1 MKRSVRIDRTN
12 HNIYRIQVV
21 TYFKR
26 KPVILKHIGSAY
38 SHEDVATLKKEG
50 EDWIA
55 ANQPQE
61 SLFPEIAA
69 PQTLDQYIFRGVLH
83 TYTHELLTKIYT
95 LFGFVDSPLLREL
108 VVMRLIEPASKRR
121 SLQLLEKYF
130 SITYSEKQLYTQLK
144 TFVSHKPAVE
154 TALVAVA
161 QRVFAFDFS
170 FVLYDVTT
178 LYFESFTA
186 DELRVPGFSKDKKFE
201 QPQIVIGLLVT
212 PEGFPVSW
220 DVFAG
225 NTFEGKTFLPSILA
239 FKKKHGIKTLTV
251 VADAAMLS
259 KENMALL
266 KGAELSY
273 IVGARLGGISDSLFA
288 SVTKIQKKD
297 GSTLRLPTELGT
309 LVVSYTKKR
318 YTKDLHE
325 LKKQTER
332 AKKYVEK
339 NQNKKPALV
348 TTTGSVSTL
357 NEERIERKT
366 ALLGLKGYYTNL
378 EGSSDTDIIAHYHS
392 LWHVEKAFRMAKSDL
407 ATRPIFH
414 TNNEHIKAHILIC
427 AMALGMGVYIEQKT
441 KLSLRAFLDEVRL
454 ITDAQ
459 LLHVHTNVTVVKRVP
474 VSKELRK
481 LAEKVSH

>member
-12 HNIYRIQVV
+12 HNVYRIQVV

-38 SHEDVATLKKEG
+38 SHEDVATLTKDA

-55 ANQPQE
+55 SNQVQD

-69 PQTLDQYIFRGVLH
+69 PATLDQYTFRGILH
-83 TYTHELLTKIYT
+83 TYTYEVLSALYT
-95 LFGFVDSPLLREL
+95 RLGFEQCALLRDL
-108 VVMRLIEPASKRR
+108 VVMRIVEPASKRR
-121 SLQLLEKYF
+121 SLQLLERYF
-130 SITYSEKQLYTQLK
+130 GITYSEKQLK
-144 TFVSHKPAVE
+144 TFIGHKAVIEATLVS
-154 TALVAVA
+154 VA
-161 QRVFAFDFS
+161 QHAFKFDFS

-178 LYFESFTA
+178 LYFESFTP
-186 DELRVPGFSKDKKFE
+186 DELRRPGFSKDKKFE

-225 NTFEGKTFLPSILA
+225 NTFEGTTFLPSILA
-239 FKKKHGIKTLTV
+239 FKKKHSIKTLTV

-259 KENMALL
+259 RENMQLL
-266 KGAELSY
+266 DKEGLLY
-273 IVGARLGGISDSLFA
+273 IVGARLGNVSDELFA
-288 SVTKIQKKD
+288 EVTKVPKKD
-297 GSTLRLPTELGT
+297 MATLRTQTDLGT
-309 LVVSYTKKR
+309 LIVSYTTKR

-325 LKKQTER
+325 LNKQTER
-332 AKKYVEK
+332 AKKYIEK
-339 NQNKKPALV
+339 NHNKKPALV
-348 TTTGSVSTL
+348 TTTGSVNEL
-357 NEERIERKT
+357 NTERIERKT

-378 EGSSDTDIIAHYHS
+378 ADVSDADIIAHYHS

-414 TNNEHIKAHILIC
+414 TNNEHIKAHILMC
-427 AMALGMGVYIEQKT
+427 VVALALGVYIEQKT
-441 KLSLRAFLDEVRL
+441 TLSLRAFLDEVRV

-459 LLHVHTNVTVVKRVP
+459 LTHVHTNQRVVKRVP
-474 VSKELRK
+474 VSKELQK
-481 LAEKVSH
+481 LVEKVSH